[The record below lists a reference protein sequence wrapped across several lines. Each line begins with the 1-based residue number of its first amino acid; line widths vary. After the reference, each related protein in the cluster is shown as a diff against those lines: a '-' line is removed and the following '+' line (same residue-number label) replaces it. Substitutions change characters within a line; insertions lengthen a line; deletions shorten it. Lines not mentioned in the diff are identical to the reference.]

1 MLKISTQTD
10 IFTKHFSDREIVDM
24 LFDAGFDAI
33 DYSFFDVSRCDPEKG
48 DAEYKKRFTELRKYA
63 EDKGLYFNQ
72 SHAPHP
78 SSLTDEAF
86 TKRRFDEL
94 VTSLKNSSYLGVRN
108 IIIHPLQHLRYY
120 TNENTEALYEMNLD
134 FFARLIPYC
143 EQYGITICT
152 ENMWQCYGDSLRIWD
167 SVCARAEEFVRYIDG
182 VNSPYLRACV
192 DIGHTVLV
200 GENPVRMIE
209 ALGSRVAAL
218 HVHDNDGARDVHTV
232 PFHGIVKWN
241 EVARSLKKIGYSGE
255 ITLEAGGFMSSGSI
269 PPELYPDCARYMAKT
284 ARTFAKMVEEA

>member
-1 MLKISTQTD
+1 MKISTQTGS
-10 IFTKHFSDREIVDM
+10 FMKHFSDRETVDI

-33 DYSFFDVSRCDPEKG
+33 DYSFFDVQRCNPDVSDEKH
-48 DAEYKKRFTELRKYA
+48 KKRFTELRKYA

-94 VTSLKNSSYLGVRN
+94 ITSLKNSSHLGVRN

-120 TNENTEALYEMNLD
+120 TGENTEALYEMNLK
-134 FFARLIPYC
+134 FYARLIPYC
-143 EQYGITICT
+143 EEYNITICT
-152 ENMWQCYGDSLRIWD
+152 ENMWQCYGDSSKIWD
-167 SVCARAEEFVRYIDG
+167 STCSRAEEFVRYIDG
-182 VNSPYLRACV
+182 IGSPYVKACV

-200 GENPVRMIE
+200 GENPVKMIK
-209 ALGSRVAAL
+209 ALGNRVAAL
-218 HVHDNDGARDVHTV
+218 HVHDNDGTRDEHTV

-241 EVARSLKKIGYSGE
+241 EVAKALKDIGYDGE
-255 ITLEAGGFMSSGSI
+255 ITLETEGFMNQYKI
-269 PPELYPDCARYMAKT
+269 PKELIPASAKYMAET
-284 ARTFAKMVEEA
+284 ARLLAGMVENI